1 MVLDKIQG
9 ENDIQQLEPD
19 ELDILAQEI
28 RGFLI
33 EKGDCGGYCGGE
45 GRTD

>member
-19 ELDILAQEI
+19 ELDILAD
-28 RGFLI
+28 R
-33 EKGDCGGYCGGE
+33 KSVV
-45 GRTD
+45 